1 MQSATTS
8 TVGTQTYFDANN
20 SEELPSS
27 VLEKALKLIEYFECE
42 IVNLQGGQ
50 VILNFLRDDL
60 PVKVLILEDELL
72 IYLHQN
78 DMKHLRSKLIKELRE
93 YIDRK
98 IGNILKD
105 LRSDERLRE
114 NGYLTLMRS
123 VKKACQLSCNF

>member
-27 VLEKALKLIEYFECE
+27 VLEKALKFIEYFECE

-60 PVKVLILEDELL
+60 PVKVLIGGS
-72 IYLHQN
+72 I
-78 DMKHLRSKLIKELRE
+78 
-93 YIDRK
+93 
-98 IGNILKD
+98 
-105 LRSDERLRE
+105 
-114 NGYLTLMRS
+114 
-123 VKKACQLSCNF
+123 CQLTPQKLQEKQFLIFYEVHDKKSNI